1 MNIKATLARLGNSMA
16 DGRAARDLLLL
27 PGLNLNVTDSDEL
40 GRIDANPVESGTI
53 NSDTI
58 NSDTINIVVGYSG
71 SQNSQVAL
79 DLTLLIAYQTRLA
92 TRKQVIV
99 QTVYVL
105 EGIYQTQK
113 HVFSAPIS
121 HSHPGASRRNG
132 ELGAATATLSE
143 RRTDKSALAQG
154 RRHTVNCVDAR
165 AAQLQCFEDA
175 DQVLWQA
182 RTFATEWRGSLNTHL
197 RFGSAAAE
205 LSNVAQQ
212 EQADLLIVGC
222 RSAEHPLIEQLKIS
236 TCCPVIGIPASPE
249 LN

>member
-27 PGLNLNVTDSDEL
+27 PGLNLNVTDPDES
-40 GRIDANPVESGTI
+40 GRIDANAIESG
-53 NSDTI
+53 TI

-113 HVFSAPIS
+113 HVFSAPMS
-121 HSHPGASRRNG
+121 YGNTVSSRRNG

-143 RRTDKSALAQG
+143 RRTDKSALAQA

-222 RSAEHPLIEQLKIS
+222 RSAEHPLIEQLKLS
-236 TCCPVIGIPASPE
+236 TYCPVIGIPASSQ
-249 LN
+249 LNPDLN

>member
-27 PGLNLNVTDSDEL
+27 PGLNLNATDSDEL
-40 GRIDANPVESGTI
+40 GRIDAKPIESGTI
-53 NSDTI
+53 NA
-58 NSDTINIVVGYSG
+58 DTINIVVGYSG
-71 SQNSQVAL
+71 SHNSQVAL

-113 HVFSAPIS
+113 HVFSAPVSSSS
-121 HSHPGASRRNG
+121 HTHPGTSRRNG
-132 ELGAATATLSE
+132 ASGAATATLSE
-143 RRTDKSALAQG
+143 RRTDRSALAQA
-154 RRHTVNCVDAR
+154 RHTVNCVDAR

-205 LSNVAQQ
+205 LINVAQQ
-212 EQADLLIVGC
+212 ERADLLIVGC

>member
-27 PGLNLNVTDSDEL
+27 PGLLNVTDPEES
-40 GRIDANPVESGTI
+40 GHIDANSFETGTI
-53 NSDTI
+53 HTDTI
-58 NSDTINIVVGYSG
+58 HSDTINIVVGYSG
-71 SQNSQVAL
+71 SQNSQIAL

-113 HVFSAPIS
+113 HVLSASMS
-121 HSHPGASRRNG
+121 HCTPGSSRGNG
-132 ELGAATATLSE
+132 ELGTATATLE
-143 RRTDKSALAQG
+143 RRTDKSAIAQA

-197 RFGSAAAE
+197 RFGSAAVE

-212 EQADLLIVGC
+212 ERADLLIVGC

>member
-1 MNIKATLARLGNSMA
+1 MNIKATLARLGSAMA
-16 DGRAARDLLLL
+16 DCRAARDLLLL
-27 PGLNLNVTDSDEL
+27 SGSNITVADQEPESSDLTD
-40 GRIDANPVESGTI
+40 
-53 NSDTI
+53 
-58 NSDTINIVVGYSG
+58 SDTINIVVGYSG

-92 TRKQVIV
+92 TRKRVIV

-105 EGIYQTQK
+105 EGIYHTQK
-113 HVFSAPIS
+113 QAFSAAAN
-121 HSHPGASRRNG
+121 ASASSTASPRRSSAEWG
-132 ELGAATATLSE
+132 SATATLSE
-143 RRTDKSALAQG
+143 RRTDKSGLALS

-165 AAQLQCFEDA
+165 AAQIQCFEEA

-197 RFGSAAAE
+197 RFGSPAAE

-212 EQADLLIVGC
+212 EQADLMIVGC
-222 RSAEHPLIEQLKIS
+222 RSAEHPLIEQLKS
-236 TCCPVIGIPASPE
+236 FMGCPVIGIPTSPD